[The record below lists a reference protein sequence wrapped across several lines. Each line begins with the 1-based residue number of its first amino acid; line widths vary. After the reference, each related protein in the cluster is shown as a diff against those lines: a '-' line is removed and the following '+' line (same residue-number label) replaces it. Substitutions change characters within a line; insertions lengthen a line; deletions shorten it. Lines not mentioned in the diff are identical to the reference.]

1 GQRAFHPS
9 DHDRGVRGLDFCP
22 PAQQAMNAGDADI
35 VYPPYRCAHR
45 LRGDRRF
52 LRDRDVGSPRGDD
65 RHRSRLESTELHLKD
80 ARNCVVACIWII
92 APEGFGLVGR
102 EPSDQ
107 NRLLALPQRSD
118 NLAQLLHRLRFA
130 EHDLWKSEAQASMSI
145 DGGKAQL
152 YKRNILEP
160 GERRGN
166 VRFPRP
172 HLHKEL
178 VQSLFVHRRLHLT
191 AVQSA
196 APTVRRRASRTA
208 LGRCPGEAEPGAVRR
223 ALEPSRSKSAPRA
236 PCSSQ
241 RLAPGPAPPPRSP
254 LRRRPSRRSAWKAT
268 AAAQGTQRSP

>member
-1 GQRAFHPS
+1 LKG
-9 DHDRGVRGLDFCP
+9 GGNWV
-22 PAQQAMNAGDADI
+22 GDWRW
-35 VYPPYRCAHR
+35 V
-45 LRGDRRF
+45 
-52 LRDRDVGSPRGDD
+52 
-65 RHRSRLESTELHLKD
+65 
-80 ARNCVVACIWII
+80 I
-92 APEGFGLVGR
+92 AWEGFGLGGR

-196 APTVRRRASRTA
+196 APTVGRRASRTA
-208 LGRCPGEAEPGAVRR
+208 LGR
-223 ALEPSRSKSAPRA
+223 S
-236 PCSSQ
+236 
-241 RLAPGPAPPPRSP
+241 PA
-254 LRRRPSRRSAWKAT
+254 
-268 AAAQGTQRSP
+268 